1 MELEHGHSNPHSE
14 IHFRGIFLLYIIPY
28 VYVLRNSS
36 IIAHTDD
43 ISPKGDEFLDVDE
56 EEESI
61 DKERV
66 IPLPHFI
73 INI

>member
-1 MELEHGHSNPHSE
+1 MELDHGHSNPHSE

-28 VYVLRNSS
+28 VCVIRNSS
-36 IIAHTDD
+36 IEIYTED
-43 ISPKGDEFLDVDE
+43 ISSECESLDVDE

-66 IPLPHFI
+66 IPLLHFI